1 MSKLLYDYI
10 FKFIIVGNSAVGKS
24 NILSKFSDKRFHNN
38 HEITICM
45 EFVTKLVCRNDI
57 VYKLQI
63 WDTAGQ
69 EAFKSITRS
78 FYRGSIGCLLVY
90 DVTDR
95 KSFEALETWINDVR
109 RFEPSIIIVLIGNK
123 IDLAQNREISTE
135 EGKAFADKHYI
146 GFLETSAKSA
156 ENINESFNHVIDK
169 INNKIVDKTLNVA
182 SFAGCVQVSKLSDTP
197 APTSG
202 CYCQI

>member
-1 MSKLLYDYI
+1 MSKLLYDYV

-24 NILSKFSDKRFHNN
+24 NILSKYSDKRFHNH
-38 HEITICM
+38 HEITICV

-78 FYRGSIGCLLVY
+78 FYRGSIGCLIVY

-95 KSFEALETWINDVR
+95 KSFESLESWINDVR
-109 RFEPSIIIVLIGNK
+109 RFEPTIIIVLIGNK
-123 IDLAQNREISTE
+123 IDLVKNRVVSTE
-135 EGKAFADKHYI
+135 EGKAFADSHNI
-146 GFLETSAKSA
+146 GFFETSAKST
-156 ENINESFNHVIDK
+156 ENINESFGHVIDK
-169 INNKIVDKTLNVA
+169 IHNKIVDKTLNVA
-182 SFAGCVQVSKLSDTP
+182 TFTGCIQVANLSDI
-197 APTSG
+197 APTNG
-202 CYCQI
+202 CICQI